1 MSPRAVQAVAPEPID
16 HRALEVL
23 RPWLPARRWYP
34 AKGTQAQLS
43 VHAVVPLADDVRLL
57 LVRVVAG
64 DLDALLQVPVVLDPR
79 PGPTVVGTLPEPR
92 SPGGPAHDGPHTLD
106 GAHVHDGAGHPAF
119 LRAWLAHAD
128 GPGTAGLDPET
139 PRVIAGEQSNTS
151 VILAGPGGGGILKV
165 LRALQPGENPDVDVP
180 RHLVDVGWTHV
191 PAPLAWLVG
200 SWTTPDG
207 GTAQGYL
214 GAMSAFV
221 PAAEDGFEL
230 ACAYAARSEP
240 FDELARD
247 LGRVVATMH
256 TALASAYGL
265 DPAPEGARE
274 GSDALAARFAW
285 AAAAVPALA
294 ELRPAV
300 DHVIAEVRAL
310 ESTGPRQRVHGD
322 LHLGQ
327 VLRSQDRWFVTDFE
341 GEPLA
346 PLAERTRPDFAVR
359 DVAGVLRSLEYAAAV
374 GGLTGP
380 TAHAWVSSA
389 RLATLE
395 GYASAQPGDEA
406 ARHRSD
412 VLLRALELDKTLYEA
427 VYESRN
433 RPDWLPIPMA
443 GLERLLG

>member
-1 MSPRAVQAVAPEPID
+1 VTRRTVQALPPEPLD
-16 HRALEVL
+16 RRVLEVL
-23 RPWLPARRWYP
+23 RPWLPGRRWYP
-34 AKGTQAQLS
+34 AKGTAAELS
-43 VHAVVPLADDVRLL
+43 VHGVVVLSDAVRVL

-64 DLDALLQVPVVLDPR
+64 DLDTLLQVPVVLAPEL
-79 PGPTVVGTLPEPR
+79 GPAVVGTLPDGGDEP
-92 SPGGPAHDGPHTLD
+92 HVLD
-106 GAHVHDGAGHPAF
+106 GLHVHDGAGHPAF
-119 LRAWLAHAD
+119 LEAWLAHAD
-128 GPGTAGLDPET
+128 GPGTHGLET
-139 PRVIAGEQSNTS
+139 AAARVVAGEQSNTS
-151 VILAGPGGGGILKV
+151 VILAGPSGGAILKV
-165 LRALQPGENPDVDVP
+165 LRAVQPGENPDVDVP

-200 SWTTPDG
+200 TWTTPSG
-207 GTAQGYL
+207 EVAHGYL

-230 ACAYAARSEP
+230 ACAYAARAEP

-256 TALASAYGL
+256 TALAHAYGL

-285 AAAAVPALA
+285 AASAVPALA

-300 DHVIAEVRAL
+300 DQVIADVRAL
-310 ESTGPRQRVHGD
+310 DSTGPRQRVHGD

-395 GYASAQPGDEA
+395 GYASGAPADEA
-406 ARHRSD
+406 ARHRSE

>member
-1 MSPRAVQAVAPEPID
+1 MSRRTVQAVPPEPVD
-16 HRALEVL
+16 RRALDVL
-23 RPWLPARRWYP
+23 RPWLPGRRWYP
-34 AKGTQAQLS
+34 AKGTEADLS
-43 VHAVVPLADDVRLL
+43 VHAVVPFSDDVRVL

-64 DLDALLQVPVVLDPR
+64 DLDTLLQVPVVLDR
-79 PGPTVVGTLPEPR
+79 RLGPTVVGTLPEPGA
-92 SPGGPAHDGPHTLD
+92 SGDEPHVLD

-128 GPGTAGLDPET
+128 GPGTHGLDPDS

-151 VILAGPGGGGILKV
+151 VILAGPAGGGILKV
-165 LRALQPGENPDVDVP
+165 LRAVQPGENPDVDVP
-180 RHLVDVGWTHV
+180 RHLVDVGWSHV

-200 SWTTPDG
+200 SWTTPSG
-207 GTAQGYL
+207 GVAHGYL

-230 ACAYAARSEP
+230 ACAYAARAEP
-240 FDELARD
+240 FDDLARD

-256 TALASAYGL
+256 TALAAAYGL

-285 AAAAVPALA
+285 ASAAVPALA
-294 ELRPAV
+294 ELRPSV
-300 DHVIAEVRAL
+300 DQVIAEVRAL
-310 ESTGPRQRVHGD
+310 DSTGPRQRVHGD

-346 PLAERTRPDFAVR
+346 PLADRTRPDFAVR

-395 GYASAQPGDEA
+395 GYASESPGDEA
-406 ARHRSD
+406 ARHRTQ